1 MPEQPTTSY
10 AFQERMKCMEKVNRI
25 LEPLPTYC
33 LDFLYH
39 KVNGPKKMQPR
50 TALAYAGDYSTFF
63 YFLSVRNPLCKDIPS
78 ADITPEFLGNLTRDD
93 IEEYYEFLHQYE
105 RNGKI
110 YTNEGPAQK
119 RKINSL
125 SSLYK
130 YLISKEYITNNPCLL
145 IDTDRLKNKPIVAL
159 APDQQNRLLDE
170 VEFSPHETSKRALSI
185 KEEYTRGRDLAIL
198 YLFLGT
204 GLRASELVGLNIDD
218 IDLIYNT
225 VLITRKGGKLAQLTI
240 GDEVAG
246 VIRDY
251 VEQIRPKLLPEI
263 ESEHEI
269 DRSALFLSMHHR
281 RIGVRQVENIVKNA
295 SEPALGGNNAISP
308 HKLRSTFATQLLKNS
323 GGDISLVAE
332 QLGHEDINTTRRR
345 YSKVQNLRDVP
356 NYIEIRKYNEK

>member
-1 MPEQPTTSY
+1 MPEQAAASY
-10 AFQERMKCMEKVNRI
+10 AFQERIKCMEKIRQI
-25 LEPLPTYC
+25 LEPLPKYC
-33 LDFLYH
+33 MDFLYH

-63 YFLSVRNPLCKDIPS
+63 FFLSVRNPLCKGMPS
-78 ADITPEFLGNLTRDD
+78 SDITPEFLGRLTRDD

-110 YTNEGPAQK
+110 YTNGGPAQK

-145 IDTDRLKNKPIVAL
+145 IDTDRLKNKPIIAL
-159 APDQQNRLLDE
+159 AMDQQNRLLDE

-198 YLFLGT
+198 YTFLGT

-225 VLITRKGGKLAQLTI
+225 VMVTRKGGKLAQLAI

-251 VEQIRPKLLPEI
+251 VEQIRPKLLPEMG
-263 ESEHEI
+263 SDHEI
-269 DRSALFLSMHHR
+269 DRAALFLSMQRR
-281 RIGVRQVENIVKNA
+281 RISVRQVENIVKNI
-295 SEPALGGNNAISP
+295 SGQALGGNNAISP

-356 NYIEIRKYNEK
+356 NYISIREK